1 MTMMTVMTMFLI
13 YPFTLSHEH
22 RHHRHHRHAYS
33 EMTLAVY
40 YCSKQKQWYY
50 DKHKIR
56 MTQMTLMTLNLGYGI
71 GISSKQR
78 HKRHLRHY
86 RHTRAARGLGNTP
99 EMCMWMTTCYASK
112 TRLPLKRWQ
121 SNSMP
126 IQIRIFP
133 RVNRPLI
140 HWKYLTCRSE
150 SMIDSLCPQKRNVAK
165 IQPIAPEWI
174 SLDSSKIL
182 DTKKWISSDSFSQVL
197 LLWFG
202 ISWIRYALWWR

>member
-1 MTMMTVMTMFLI
+1 MTMLTVMTMFLI

-50 DKHKIR
+50 EKHKIR

-86 RHTRAARGLGNTP
+86 RHTRAARGSGVHPRNAFVDIQTLCLQNAPTP
-99 EMCMWMTTCYASK
+99 RRGDNQTGHPYK
-112 TRLPLKRWQ
+112 
-121 SNSMP
+121 
-126 IQIRIFP
+126 F
-133 RVNRPLI
+133 V
-140 HWKYLTCRSE
+140 Y
-150 SMIDSLCPQKRNVAK
+150 
-165 IQPIAPEWI
+165 APEWI

-197 LLWFG
+197 LLWFD